1 MANPN
6 ILSASSVV
14 GFTGVVVI
22 SATAAN
28 PYFGEV
34 ASGKVRRI
42 TNLTICN
49 FTTDVTTITL
59 SIGAANHSQASGS
72 TFLHQHSMAAG
83 ASFDAV
89 NLDEPIYLQEAT
101 LIKASA
107 SNANK
112 LNLMITYEEIT

>member
-14 GFTGVVVI
+14 GFTGVVVVG
-22 SATAAN
+22 AEAAN

-59 SIGAANHSQASGS
+59 SIGASNHSQASGS

-107 SNANK
+107 SAANK

>member
-14 GFTGVVVI
+14 GFTGVVVV
-22 SATAAN
+22 SAEAAN

-59 SIGAANHSQASGS
+59 SIGASNHSQASGS

-107 SNANK
+107 SAANK